1 MARHAWRLA
10 PVLLAVLLS
19 GCAWLTPNLHAP
31 HLRVLG
37 VRVLRADFWQQQL
50 RVRLRV
56 RNPNSISLPIE
67 SLQYS
72 LALNGHRVADGR
84 STRHFTVPPH
94 GTAEFNT
101 EVTANMAGAVF
112 TLFGRDRTRPVQYR
126 LRGKV
131 ELARGLLR
139 ELPFDERGQFV
150 LK

>member
-10 PVLLAVLLS
+10 PLLLATLLS

-37 VRVLRADFWQQQL
+37 VRVLHADFWQQQL

-67 SLQYS
+67 SLQYALS
-72 LALNGHRVADGR
+72 LDGHRVADGR
-84 STRHFTVPPH
+84 SARRFTVPPH
-94 GTAEFNT
+94 GTAEFDT
-101 EVTANMAGAVF
+101 EVTANMAGALF
-112 TLFGRDRTRPVQYR
+112 TLFGRGGARPVAYR

>member
-10 PVLLAVLLS
+10 PVLLALLLG
-19 GCAWLTPNLHAP
+19 GCAWLTPNLRAP

-84 STRHFTVPPH
+84 SARRFTVPPH
-94 GTAEFNT
+94 GTAEFDT
-101 EVTANMAGAVF
+101 EVTANMAGALF
-112 TLFGRDRTRPVQYR
+112 SLFGRGRAHPVRYR

>member
-1 MARHAWRLA
+1 MARHALRLV
-10 PVLLAVLLS
+10 PVLLAILLS

-50 RVRLRV
+50 EVRLRV

-72 LALNGHRVADGR
+72 LALDGHQVAHGR
-84 STRHFTVPPH
+84 SSRRFTVPPN

-101 EVTANMAGAVF
+101 EVTANMAGALF
-112 TLFGRDRTRPVQYR
+112 TLFGRGGARPVRYR